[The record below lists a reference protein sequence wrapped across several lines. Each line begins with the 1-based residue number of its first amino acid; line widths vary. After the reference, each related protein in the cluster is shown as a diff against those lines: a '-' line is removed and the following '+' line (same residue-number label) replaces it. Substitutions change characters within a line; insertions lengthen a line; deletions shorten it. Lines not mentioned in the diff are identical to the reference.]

1 MASNSTSA
9 SDSHPRQTPYSMVKL
24 IPASKSLLQGAGDVT
39 GLSNEAQRKQKGPAS
54 TGPSKTLELQP

>member
-1 MASNSTSA
+1 VADIDAIFTA
-9 SDSHPRQTPYSMVKL
+9 PTKRTP
-24 IPASKSLLQGAGDVT
+24 SKLQGAGDVT